1 MANDVLIK
9 VATEGIK
16 KAKGD
21 LDEVGGAAEGL
32 SKKMG
37 KVGKGMTLG
46 VTAPIVAGA
55 TAAVVALGEI
65 ERLGAQ
71 TDAAIKSTGGAANVT
86 RGEIEGLAD
95 SLEKLTSVEAES
107 IQEGQNL
114 LLTFTKVKN
123 EVGDGNDVFDQATK
137 AALDMSVAL
146 GTDMASASMLVGKAL
161 NDPIKGLS
169 ALGRSGI
176 QFTKEQKEMITGM
189 VEAGDTMGAQKIILG
204 ELTAQFGGSGEAL
217 GNTMV
222 GRIDKAKNAFGEMTE
237 TLATALLPTIE
248 RLSAFIQKLA
258 AWFKNLSPA
267 AQNTIGVMLAVAA
280 AIGPVLVVG
289 AKLVSA
295 FGTIMKAFKAL
306 QLLMMAN
313 PWILLIAAVVALVVL
328 IVANW
333 DKILAFLKK
342 AWDWIKGAAAA
353 VGNFIKDA
361 FKKAVDFLVGLFL
374 NFTPLGLIIKHFDK
388 IKAVATGVKD
398 WIVNAFTAVIDF
410 FKELPG
416 KITNAVGNWL
426 DGLKTGFKNAINWI
440 IGKWNDFKIQIQLPS
455 ILGGGKISIETP
467 NIPKFH
473 SGTSFFT
480 PPGGADE
487 GLAILQRGERVTPR
501 GGSEMMHVTLML
513 PNGRVLLDEIRHID
527 RGLPA

>member
-1 MANDVLIK
+1 VANDVIIK

-21 LDEVGGAAEGL
+21 LDEIGGAAQGL
-32 SKKMG
+32 SGKMSS
-37 KVGKGMTLG
+37 VGRGMTLG

-55 TAAVVALGEI
+55 TLAVQALGRI
-65 ERLGAQ
+65 ETIGAQ
-71 TDAAIKSTGGAANVT
+71 TDAAIKSTGGVANVT
-86 RGEIEGLAD
+86 RQDIDGMAD
-95 SLEKLTSVEAES
+95 SLEKLTSIEAET
-107 IQEGQNL
+107 ITEGQNM
-114 LLTFTKVKN
+114 LLTFTKVRN
-123 EVGDGNDVFDQATK
+123 EVGKGNDIFDQGTK

-146 GTDMASASMLVGKAL
+146 GTDMSSASMLVGKAL
-161 NDPIKGLS
+161 NDPIKGLT
-169 ALGRSGI
+169 ALSRSGI

-204 ELTAQFGGSGEAL
+204 ELTTQFGGSAEAL
-217 GNTMV
+217 GDTMT
-222 GRIDKAKNAFGEMTE
+222 GKIDKMKNAFGEVSE
-237 TLATALLPTIE
+237 TLASALLPVLQSLTAW
-248 RLSAFIQKLA
+248 LQKVA
-258 AWFKNLSPA
+258 DWFNNLSPA
-267 AQNTIGVMLAVAA
+267 AQKTIGVLIAVAA
-280 AIGPVLVVG
+280 AVGPVLIVG

-313 PWILLIAAVVALVVL
+313 PWVLLIAAVVALVIL

-473 SGTSFFT
+473 SGTNFFT

-487 GLAILQRGERVTPR
+487 GLAILQRGEKVTPR

-513 PNGRVLLDEIRHID
+513 DGRVLLEEVRHLD
-527 RGLPA
+527 RKWAPA